1 MLFNNT
7 GKFDLRPAWWRWSAS
22 DEDVTPWPLRMGPIH
37 CPETSVKNYHY
48 TLRNILGERSSHS
61 TRSASSRNVLRDDA
75 PSRNASCY
83 QELRA
88 VMALTQTTE
97 KLQRSKSEGRVRTV
111 ADTNNWPDLPPVTSN
126 DSAEMLVMSERPQVG
141 SWDPL
146 RYDCY
151 SYYMTDCGCLKQHS
165 HFHWNKSPDLAFLLI
180 FCWPRIM

>member
-1 MLFNNT
+1 
-7 GKFDLRPAWWRWSAS
+7 
-22 DEDVTPWPLRMGPIH
+22 MGPIH

-141 SWDPL
+141 S
-146 RYDCY
+146 
-151 SYYMTDCGCLKQHS
+151 
-165 HFHWNKSPDLAFLLI
+165 
-180 FCWPRIM
+180 